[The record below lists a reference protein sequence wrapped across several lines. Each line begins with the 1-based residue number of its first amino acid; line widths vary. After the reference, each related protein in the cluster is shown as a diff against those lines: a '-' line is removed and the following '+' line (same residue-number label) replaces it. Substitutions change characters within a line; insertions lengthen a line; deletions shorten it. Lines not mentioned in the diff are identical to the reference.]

1 MVSEQPIYIVS
12 AQRSAIGTF
21 GGTLKNTS
29 AADILT
35 PVMHHAIAKSG
46 IAAEAIDTTVLGNVI
61 HTSSIDPYLAR
72 KCSVD
77 AGISHNAT
85 AYAINRL
92 CGSSLQAIINV
103 IMAIRLGDSDIG
115 LAAGVEHMS
124 GAPHILPDLRFGPKM
139 GNSTTTDM
147 LLAPLTDPFGHGHMG
162 ITAEN
167 VAKKFDISRDE
178 MDRFAAESHRRTA
191 VATDNGFFADQ
202 ITPLTLKARR
212 KEVIF
217 DTDEHF
223 RRDADAKQLGELR
236 PVFDANGIVTAGN
249 SSGIN
254 DGAAAVMLA
263 REDAMKSSGAKPL
276 ARIVAYGHSGVDP
289 AIMGIGPVSASQQAV
304 ARANIGI
311 NDLDV
316 IESNE
321 AFAAQACAVSKELGL
336 DPAKVNP
343 NGGAI
348 ALGHPIGA
356 TGAIIVTKLVHELH
370 RIDGRYGL
378 ATMCIGGGQGVA
390 LIVERV

>member
-1 MVSEQPIYIVS
+1 MSSEQPIYIVS

-29 AADILT
+29 AAEILT
-35 PVMHHAIAKSG
+35 PIMQDAIAKSG
-46 IAAEAIDTTVLGNVI
+46 VSADVIDTTVLGNVI
-61 HTSSIDPYLAR
+61 HTTAIDPYLAR

-103 IMAIRLGDSDIG
+103 VMAIRLGDSEIG

-124 GAPHILPDLRFGPKM
+124 GAPHILPDLRFGNKM

-167 VAKKFDISRDE
+167 VAKKFNISRDE
-178 MDRFAAESHRRTA
+178 MDEFAAESHRRA
-191 VATDNGFFADQ
+191 AMATDTGYFTAQ
-202 ITPLTLKARR
+202 ITPLTLKVRR
-212 KEVIF
+212 KDVVF
-217 DTDEHF
+217 ATDEHF
-223 RRDADAKQLGELR
+223 RRDIDANQFADLR
-236 PVFDANGIVTAGN
+236 PAFDAQGIVTAGN

-254 DGAAAVMLA
+254 DGAAALVLA
-263 REDAMKSSGAKPL
+263 CEDAMKTAGAQPL

-289 AIMGIGPVSASQQAV
+289 AIMGIGPVAASQQAL
-304 ARANIGI
+304 ARAGLSID
-311 NDLDV
+311 DLDV
-316 IESNE
+316 VESNE
-321 AFAAQACAVSKELGL
+321 AFAAQACAVNHELGL

-356 TGAIIVTKLVHELH
+356 TGAIIATKLVHELQ
-370 RIDGRYGL
+370 RINGRYGL

-390 LIVERV
+390 LIIERV